1 MISYLKK
8 KNKQNIIYDN
18 DYVKHVHAIYISQ
31 TELIQR
37 RKKVSNTWCHKHS
50 TICVLYRYIQCIY
63 TTSKIF
69 GHFHPSTSLA
79 CTCTHRKILFPVIAK
94 WVSNILRTETALRFW
109 RKKLGECIQRE
120 ITLIN
125 QHSKRRYRFAFICI
139 FSFLFF

>member
-1 MISYLKK
+1 MIMILLNTFTPYIFHKLSSYKGAKK
-8 KNKQNIIYDN
+8 CQIR
-18 DYVKHVHAIYISQ
+18 Q
-31 TELIQR
+31 
-37 RKKVSNTWCHKHS
+37 WCHKHS
-50 TICVLYRYIQCIY
+50 TICVLYRYIY

-69 GHFHPSTSLA
+69 GHFHSSTSLT
-79 CTCTHRKILFPVIAK
+79 CTCTHRKVLFLVIAK

-125 QHSKRRYRFAFICI
+125 QHSKTRYRFAFICI